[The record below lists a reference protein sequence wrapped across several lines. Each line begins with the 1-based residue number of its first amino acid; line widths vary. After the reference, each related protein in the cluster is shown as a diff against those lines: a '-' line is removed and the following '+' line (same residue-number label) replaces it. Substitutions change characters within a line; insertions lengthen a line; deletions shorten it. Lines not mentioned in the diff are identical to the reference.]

1 MPVEDKL
8 QVDRSQHGAPDHR
21 GGCSNLTAENF
32 FYMMFH
38 VFPLMLIFY
47 YRIGGSPGGSHWE
60 GEMPWFLS
68 PQCVCVNVWMS
79 VSLHWVGWASSHVPA
94 LYLHTAASDHSPF
107 PGILVWLPILKRMN
121 PWKNVPRG
129 NITKFLCF
137 GLGFNPHFNK
147 LSELSCDGVLVVPLI
162 QLAFADVRM
171 LTINGDDANSFQK
184 SLHEITFMYYVM
196 SQLYSFMYG

>member
-1 MPVEDKL
+1 
-8 QVDRSQHGAPDHR
+8 
-21 GGCSNLTAENF
+21 
-32 FYMMFH
+32 
-38 VFPLMLIFY
+38 
-47 YRIGGSPGGSHWE
+47 
-60 GEMPWFLS
+60 MPWFLS

-196 SQLYSFMYG
+196 SQLLLIYVWLTRIFNMGIMAVRYD

>member
-1 MPVEDKL
+1 MPAWSPWPQRRVQQFNCWELFLYDVSCFPFNVIFFIIGLVGRLEALTGRGKC
-8 QVDRSQHGAPDHR
+8 HG
-21 GGCSNLTAENF
+21 SS
-32 FYMMFH
+32 
-38 VFPLMLIFY
+38 V
-47 YRIGGSPGGSHWE
+47 
-60 GEMPWFLS
+60 LS
-68 PQCVCVNVWMS
+68 ACVCVNVWMS